1 MKMTSNIW
9 EAELDSEYKCTVTR
23 INKRG
28 GNLRVVENTTGREL
42 LNQDVGLLY
51 GAQFGPDV
59 EDVAKWQ
66 DICVAVVERDKMK
79 PHYTNT
85 SNPIDFPQ
93 TVNEI
98 DAVIKEHSGESMLKH
113 TKGNLLDLA
122 EAGEFDIVVQGCNC
136 FNTMGGGIAREIRER
151 YPVAALV
158 DNETVKGDYNKLGN
172 YTTAFTG
179 KFLIVNAYTQ
189 YNMSRGTDVFEY
201 TAFQLILEKLTF
213 AYPGKRI
220 GLPYIGMGLAG
231 GDKDTIIPMIE
242 WFAER
247 VALEGGTVTL
257 VEFA

>member
-1 MKMTSNIW
+1 M
-9 EAELDSEYKCTVTR
+9 
-23 INKRG
+23 
-28 GNLRVVENTTGREL
+28 
-42 LNQDVGLLY
+42 
-51 GAQFGPDV
+51 
-59 EDVAKWQ
+59 
-66 DICVAVVERDKMK
+66 
-79 PHYTNT
+79 HYHVTNT
-85 SNPIDFPQ
+85 DNPIDFP
-93 TVNEI
+93 
-98 DAVIKEHSGESMLKH
+98 KSPLKH

-136 FNTMGGGIAREIRER
+136 FNTMGGGIAREIRDR
-151 YPVAALV
+151 YPMAAEV
-158 DNETVKGDYNKLGN
+158 DNETLKGDYNKLGN

-220 GLPYIGMGLAG
+220 GFPYIGMGLAG
-231 GDKDTIIPMIE
+231 GNKDHILDMIE

-257 VEFA
+257 VEFG